1 MNNLSGKP
9 LMLVLS
15 SPSGAGK
22 TTLSKKIQQLDSTFR
37 ISVSHTTRKAR
48 PNEVDGVDY
57 HFVSK
62 EEFKILLK
70 KEAFYE
76 HSEIFGNYYGTSKTS
91 VDEIIKK
98 KFNVLFDI
106 DWKGAK
112 QLSAYNELNLL
123 KIFILPPSKEE
134 LEKRLISRNQDG
146 KDSIKKRVL
155 AYSQD
160 IKHANEYDHVIT
172 NDNVENCFNKILK
185 IIKLHLNK

>member
-1 MNNLSGKP
+1 MSGKP

-22 TTLSKKIQQLDSTFR
+22 TTLSKKIQQSDSTFR

-57 HFVSK
+57 HFVSE

-76 HSEIFGNYYGTSKTS
+76 HSIIFGNYYGTSKIS
-91 VDEIIKK
+91 VDEITKK
-98 KFNVLFDI
+98 NFNVLFDI

-112 QLSAYNELNLL
+112 QLSGFKELNLL

-134 LEKRLISRNQDG
+134 LEKRLIARNQDG

-172 NDNVENCFNKILK
+172 NDNVENCFNKISK
-185 IIKLHLNK
+185 IIREHLKN

>member
-1 MNNLSGKP
+1 
-9 LMLVLS
+9 MLVLS

-22 TTLSKKIQQLDSTFR
+22 TTLSKKIQQSDSRFR

-57 HFVSK
+57 HFVSE

-76 HSEIFGNYYGTSKTS
+76 HSVIFGNYYGTSKTS
-91 VDEIIKK
+91 VDDIIKK

-106 DWKGAK
+106 DWKGAQ
-112 QLSAYNELNLL
+112 QLSNYKQLNLL
-123 KIFILPPSKEE
+123 KIFILPPSKDE
-134 LEKRLISRNQDG
+134 LEKRLVARNQDD
-146 KDSIKKRVL
+146 KESIKNRLL

-160 IKHANEYDHVIT
+160 IKHSNEYDHVIV
-172 NDNVENCFNKILK
+172 NDNVDSCFNSIKK
-185 IIKLHLNK
+185 IISNRINI

>member
-1 MNNLSGKP
+1 MNNLSSKP

-22 TTLSKKIQQLDSTFR
+22 TTLSKKIQQSDSTFR

-57 HFVSK
+57 HFVTE

-70 KEAFYE
+70 KDAFYE
-76 HSEIFGNYYGTSKTS
+76 HSVIFGNYYGTSKTS
-91 VDEIIKK
+91 VDDIIKK
-98 KFNVLFDI
+98 NFNVLFDI

-112 QLSAYNELNLL
+112 QLSAFKELNLL

-134 LEKRLISRNQDG
+134 LEKRLVARNQDG
-146 KDSIKKRVL
+146 KESIKKRVL

-172 NDNVENCFNKILK
+172 NDNVENCFNKISK
-185 IIKLHLNK
+185 IIRDHLNN

>member
-1 MNNLSGKP
+1 MNNLSVKP

-22 TTLSKKIQQLDSTFR
+22 TTLSKKIQQSDSTFR